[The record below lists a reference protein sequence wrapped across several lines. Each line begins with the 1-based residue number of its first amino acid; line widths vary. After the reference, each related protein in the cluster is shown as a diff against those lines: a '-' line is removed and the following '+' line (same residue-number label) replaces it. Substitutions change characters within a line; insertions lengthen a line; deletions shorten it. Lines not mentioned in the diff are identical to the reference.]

1 MPHPARRKVF
11 VTRAIDPAALER
23 LRTAATVTVWR
34 DELPPPDSVLR
45 STLKNADAV
54 LSMVADK
61 IDARVKAEAAHLRAT
76 SNLAVG
82 VDNIAPDA
90 ATRAGIAVGHTPG
103 VLTEATADLAFG
115 LLMATARRI
124 AEADRHGRAGGWR
137 TWGPMTLLGRD
148 VHSSTLGLIGFGA
161 IGQAMARRAAGF
173 GMRVLYLIHP
183 SSKLHNGR
191 VAGAV
196 GVTLPRLLADSDYV
210 SIHVPLTAKTR
221 HMIGAREF
229 AQMKPGAILINTAR
243 GAVVDQ
249 TAMVAALKSG
259 HLGGV
264 GLDVTDP
271 EPIAPRDPL
280 MRLAKVVITPH
291 IGSASIATRAKMA
304 AIAVDNIL
312 DVFAGHL
319 PRRCA
324 NPQVRLRGG
333 SAPPSPAATMLYF
346 ARRRRIFEAISWNT
360 VFRLAASVKSASP
373 VGR

>member
-1 MPHPARRKVF
+1 MPSTARRKVF
-11 VTRAIDPAALER
+11 VTRVIDPAALER
-23 LRTAATVTVWR
+23 LRAAATVTVWR
-34 DELPPPDSVLR
+34 DELPPPESVLR

-54 LSMVADK
+54 LSMVTDK
-61 IDARVKAEAAHLRAT
+61 IDARVIAEAAHLRVI

-82 VDNIAPDA
+82 VDNIDLEA

-124 AEADRHGRAGGWR
+124 AEADRHVRTGGWR

-161 IGQAMARRAAGF
+161 IGQAMARRATGF

-183 SSKLHNGR
+183 SSKLHDTR

-196 GVTLPRLLADSDYV
+196 GVSLPRLLADSDYV

-229 AQMKPGAILINTAR
+229 ALMKPGAILINTAR
-243 GAVVDQ
+243 GGVVDQ
-249 TAMVAALKSG
+249 AAMAAALKSG
-259 HLGGV
+259 HLGGA

-271 EPIAPRDPL
+271 EPIESGDPIL
-280 MRLAKVVITPH
+280 QLDNVVITPH
-291 IGSASIATRAKMA
+291 IGSASIAARARMA
-304 AIAVDNIL
+304 AIAVENIL
-312 DVFAGHL
+312 DVFSGRQ
-319 PRRCA
+319 PRFCA
-324 NPQVRLRGG
+324 NEQVRLR
-333 SAPPSPAATMLYF
+333 PLKDAT
-346 ARRRRIFEAISWNT
+346 
-360 VFRLAASVKSASP
+360 
-373 VGR
+373 